1 MARVARVMGVGALV
15 VVLAA
20 GGYGVADAYDVVPG
34 VLTLDPVPP
43 APRPFPR
50 APGAVVAPDLA
61 EALAP
66 LDPAAPVP
74 ATAPVAALAGEL
86 VADAR
91 LGPSVGLV
99 VADQLTGQV
108 LAEHDAVTA
117 KIPAST
123 AKLVTAVAAL
133 SALGPE
139 ATVAT
144 RAVRGADG
152 AVVLVGG
159 GDMLLAAGAGDPGAV
174 NGHAGLGDLARAT
187 ARELTLAGTTSV
199 RVGVD
204 DSLFSGPALSPAWD
218 PSHLANGFTA
228 PVTALAVDIAKL
240 RTDVEYSPRQT
251 DPVGSAARTFAQA
264 LAAEGIT
271 VEGEPVR
278 STAPADALPL
288 AEVRSAPMREIVDY
302 FLHTSDN
309 AITEMVGRLVAVDA
323 GLPGSF
329 DGATQAVLAQVRA
342 LGVDTTGAHL
352 SDCSGLADG
361 SGLSARLL
369 IDLLRVVTDPAHPEL
384 RAVAVGM
391 PIAGYSGTLADRYLR
406 SGAAGQVRAK
416 TGSLAGVT
424 SLAGTVLDAD
434 GRALLFAVVADAT
447 PPGGQG
453 APRTAIDAFVS
464 RLASCGCR

>member
-1 MARVARVMGVGALV
+1 MARAARAIGVGSLV
-15 VVLAA
+15 VLLAA

-43 APRPFPR
+43 QPRPFPQ
-50 APGAVVAPDLA
+50 APGAVRPPDLA
-61 EALAP
+61 AALP
-66 LDPAAPVP
+66 DLDPAAPTP
-74 ATAPVAALAGEL
+74 DGGQLSALVAEL

-91 LGPSVGLV
+91 VGPSVGLV
-99 VADQLTGQV
+99 VADQLTGEV
-108 LAEHDAVTA
+108 LAEHDAAAA
-117 KIPAST
+117 KTPAST
-123 AKLVTAVAAL
+123 AKLLTAVAGL
-133 SALGPE
+133 SALGPD
-139 ATVAT
+139 ATVPT
-144 RAVRGADG
+144 RVVRGTDG
-152 AVVLVGG
+152 GVVLVGG
-159 GDMLLAAGAGDPGAV
+159 GDMMLAADAGDPAAV
-174 NGHAGLGDLARAT
+174 NGRAGLGDLARAT

-204 DSLFSGPALSPAWD
+204 DSLFSGPALSPRWD

-251 DPVGSAARTFAQA
+251 DPVGSAAQAFAAA
-264 LAAEGIT
+264 LAAQGIT
-271 VEGEPVR
+271 VEGAPVR
-278 STAPADALPL
+278 TTAPDDALQL
-288 AEVRSAPMREIVDY
+288 AEVRSAPLHEVVDY

-361 SGLSARLL
+361 SGLPARLL
-369 IDLLRVVTDPAHPEL
+369 VDLLGTVTDRAHPEL

-391 PIAGYSGTLADRYLR
+391 PIAGYSGTLFDRFTR
-406 SGAAGQVRAK
+406 SEAAGQVRAK

-424 SLAGTVLDAD
+424 SLAGTLVDDD
-434 GRALLFAVVADAT
+434 GRALLFAVVADLT
-447 PPGGQG
+447 PAGGQG
-453 APRTAIDAFVS
+453 GPRTAIDTFVS
-464 RLASCGCR
+464 RLATCGCR

>member
-1 MARVARVMGVGALV
+1 MARTARAIGVGSLV
-15 VVLAA
+15 VLLAA

-43 APRPFPR
+43 DPRPFPR
-50 APGAVVAPDLA
+50 APGAVQPADVAA
-61 EALAP
+61 ALP
-66 LDPAAPVP
+66 VLDPAA
-74 ATAPVAALAGEL
+74 ATPDGAQVSALVAEL

-91 LGPSVGLV
+91 MGPSVGVV

-108 LAEHDAVTA
+108 LAEHDPVTA
-117 KIPAST
+117 RTPAST
-123 AKLVTAVAAL
+123 AKLLTAVAAL
-133 SALGPE
+133 SAIGPE
-139 ATVAT
+139 ETIPT
-144 RAVRGADG
+144 RVVRGADG
-152 AVVLVGG
+152 DVVLVGG
-159 GDMLLAAGAGDPGAV
+159 GDMMLAAGAGDPAAV
-174 NGHAGLGDLARAT
+174 NGRAGLGDLAAAT

-204 DSLFSGPALSPAWD
+204 DSLFSGPALSPLWD
-218 PSHLANGFTA
+218 PSHLVNGFTA

-240 RTDVEYSPRQT
+240 RTDIEYSPRQT
-251 DPVGSAARTFAQA
+251 DPVASAAQTFAQA
-264 LAAEGIT
+264 LAAQGIT

-278 STAPADALPL
+278 TTAPADALQL
-288 AEVRSAPMREIVDY
+288 AEVRSAPMREVVDY

-309 AITEMVGRLVAVDA
+309 AITEVVGRLVAVDA

-329 DGATQAVLAQVRA
+329 EGATQAVLAQVRA

-361 SGLSARLL
+361 SGLPARLL
-369 IDLLRVVTDPAHPEL
+369 VDVLRTVTDPAHPEL
-384 RAVAVGM
+384 RAVAAGM
-391 PIAGYSGTLADRYLR
+391 PIAGYSGTLADRYTR
-406 SGAAGQVRAK
+406 SAAAGQVRAK

-434 GRALLFAVVADAT
+434 GRALLFAVVADQT

-453 APRTAIDAFVS
+453 GPRTAIDTFVS
-464 RLASCGCR
+464 RLTACGCR

>member
-1 MARVARVMGVGALV
+1 MARVARAMGITALV

-20 GGYGVADAYDVVPG
+20 GGYGAADAYDVVPG
-34 VLTLDPVPP
+34 ALTLDPVPP
-43 APRPFPR
+43 QPRPFPR
-50 APGAVVAPDLA
+50 APGAVPAPDVPDVLA
-61 EALAP
+61 A

-74 ATAPVAALAGEL
+74 GAGQVAAFVGEL

-91 LGPSVGLV
+91 LGPSVGV
-99 VADQLTGQV
+99 VVTDQLTGEV
-108 LAEHDAVTA
+108 LAEHDAGTP
-117 KIPAST
+117 KTPAST

-139 ATVAT
+139 ATVPT

-152 AVVLVGG
+152 EVVLVGG
-159 GDMLLAAGAGDPGAV
+159 GDMLLAADAGDPAAV

-204 DSLFSGPALSPAWD
+204 DSLFSGPALSPSWD

-251 DPVGSAARTFAQA
+251 DPVGSAAQAFAGA
-264 LAAEGIT
+264 LAAAGIT
-271 VEGEPVR
+271 VEGQPVR
-278 STAPADALPL
+278 TTAPADALQL
-288 AEVRSAPMREIVDY
+288 AEVRSAPMRDIVDY

-329 DGATQAVLAQVRA
+329 DGATQAVLAQARA
-342 LGVDTTGAHL
+342 LGVDTTGARL

-361 SGLSARLL
+361 SGLPA
-369 IDLLRVVTDPAHPEL
+369 DLLLDLLGLVTDPTHPEL
-384 RAVAVGM
+384 RGVAVGM
-391 PIAGYSGTLADRYLR
+391 PIAGYSGTLADRFTR
-406 SGAAGQVRAK
+406 SAAAGLVRAK

-434 GRALLFAVVADAT
+434 GRALLFAVVADQT
-447 PPGGQG
+447 PPGGQV
-453 APRTAIDAFVS
+453 APRTAIDAFVT
-464 RLASCGCR
+464 RLTACGCA